1 MNGFIGQQGIVF
13 WIVMAANAAL
23 LGGVSIYLAKYVK
36 NTGDFFSGSNCTPWW
51 VSGLS
56 FFMTAF
62 SASVFVANASF
73 TYKHGLLSFL
83 TVLFFFPIFC
93 LGYLIFSRKWHRT
106 GVSTAIEFIDKRYSS
121 GASKFFIWTGI
132 PIRIL
137 DNANRLYV
145 TSVLI
150 EVLLG
155 LNLWT
160 GIMIT
165 SAITL
170 IYTIFGGFLAVV
182 ATDAIQAV
190 MMAVIVGVLAVVG
203 YMRVGGVGA
212 LIEGLPQRFWDI
224 SPEGTDYNLMF
235 VIAMTLVGLF
245 SWNGYWSLVQRYV
258 SVPTEKDAQK
268 VALTSAVSYFLLF
281 PLFFLPPLYAIILV
295 PGLEGT
301 DTEHCY
307 MMVAQMLLPS
317 CLLGF
322 LCFSIF
328 GATVTALNSELN
340 VISQIAI
347 KDVFRKRLELSEEK
361 LQLLIGRLIIVIVMI
376 LCMVVAGFIRN
387 FGGSFRYLITLMS
400 LTTLP
405 TFVPLLFGLM
415 YKRTPA
421 WGAVLSFC
429 TGLTTGVIC
438 TFVLDV
444 PTAYMIFANFAVTL
458 ATMIITGELCPVKG
472 ARAEIVEH
480 LFEKIKTPGASDLV
494 NDGSEVKVNSRLI
507 SVTAVSF
514 FIIAAILLTLA
525 FAPGYEFSLV
535 SVVVALIFTAIG
547 LGLLYLR
554 VVVNR
559 KGLTV
564 NS

>member
-1 MNGFIGQQGIVF
+1 MNGFIGQQGWVF
-13 WIVMAANAAL
+13 WFVMASNAAL
-23 LGGVSIYLAKYVK
+23 LAGVSVYLAKYVK

-73 TYKHGLLSFL
+73 TYRHGMLSFL
-83 TVLFFFPIFC
+83 MVLFFFPVFL

-106 GVSTAIEFIDKRYSS
+106 GVSTAIEFIDTRYSS

-145 TSVLI
+145 TSVLL

-160 GIMIT
+160 GILIT
-165 SAITL
+165 SVITL
-170 IYTIFGGFLAVV
+170 VYTIFGGFLAVV

-190 MMAVIVGVLAVVG
+190 MMAVIVGVVAIVG
-203 YMRVGGVGA
+203 YFRVGGAAA

-224 SPEGTDYNLMF
+224 SPEGTDFNLVF
-235 VIAMTLVGLF
+235 VVAMTLVGLF

-268 VALTSAVSYFLLF
+268 VALTSAVSYFFLF

-307 MMVAQMLLPS
+307 MMVAQMLLPA

-347 KDVFRKRLELSEEK
+347 QDVFKKGLKLSNDKTRLF
-361 LQLLIGRLIIVIVMI
+361 IGRLIIVIVMV
-376 LCMVVAGFIRN
+376 LCMVVAGFIRS
-387 FGGSFRYLITLMS
+387 FGGSFRYLIMLMS

-405 TFVPLLFGLM
+405 TFVPLLYGLIS
-415 YKRTPA
+415 KRTPA

-438 TFVLDV
+438 TFVLNI
-444 PTAYMIFANFAVTL
+444 PTAQMVFINFAVTL
-458 ATMIITGELCPVKG
+458 ATMIITGWLFPVSG
-472 ARAEIVEH
+472 ERVAIVEE
-480 LFEKIKTPGASDLV
+480 LFTKIRTPGASDIIA
-494 NDGSEVKVNSRLI
+494 DGSEVKVNSRLI
-507 SVTAVSF
+507 TVTATSF
-514 FIIAAILLTLA
+514 FVIAGILLILSL
-525 FAPGYEFSLV
+525 APGYEFSLV
-535 SVVVALIFTAIG
+535 SVVVAAVFALIG
-547 LGLLYLR
+547 LSLLKVKEVIAKRGLAI
-554 VVVNR
+554 
-559 KGLTV
+559 